1 MLTVERFLTCWRNTK
16 EMPFPLGML
25 CQGGM
30 VVAPT
35 FLILLAFPL
44 VEWEVDGR
52 NMSYAEL
59 WSSGEGAAIAAS
71 LALVS
76 VGAWGLAVRNRISR
90 WLLVLSPV
98 VPYFILVI
106 SPGAF
111 TVSSEPIATE
121 VIVGAVVTTIVI
133 YVCLFHLPAVR
144 EYLDGESVGT

>member
-16 EMPFPLGML
+16 EMPFPLSML

-35 FLILLAFPL
+35 FLILLGFPL
-44 VEWEVDGR
+44 VEWEIDGR

-59 WSSGEGAAIAAS
+59 WSSGEGGAIVVS

-76 VGAWGLAVRNRISR
+76 VGVWGIAARNRVSR

-98 VPYFILVI
+98 VPYFLLAMF
-106 SPGAF
+106 PGAP
-111 TVSSEPIATE
+111 TVPSEPIA
-121 VIVGAVVTTIVI
+121 
-133 YVCLFHLPAVR
+133 F
-144 EYLDGESVGT
+144 